1 MNGCA
6 GRANEGNFKMLS
18 ENFNRKKTPLHYS
31 LPITQNI
38 KEIQNLGKIQ
48 CLGKNPWPD
57 LDVVHAWMISAETA
71 VFMKMGGLGMIAS
84 ELPEAYNRVYGEKGD
99 NIKVVTPLY
108 VGNTGKKKAVFE
120 NGEYTGAEGKVLRL
134 NKKAAIEVP
143 FCNADGKL
151 VNYRVNVYL
160 CAYEGVDYILLENNH
175 FFSITPHVDNPS
187 AQDGCY
193 VYNANGVNEV
203 ERFAFFTKAVYVLLK
218 DVFENSHNPLEKP
231 NLMIANDWHSGELA
245 GLLKYFTLAQEEE
258 GFLDSDLASRL
269 RCVPVVHIAHHMGYQ
284 GWDYKNSQR
293 IMNSMYEYAANLV
306 YKNAKAVKNSNP
318 RTTNTLLVFD
328 SYNQASC
335 NLHLA
340 DRIVTVSKNYMEEVS
355 KFLDFGLDFR
365 DILKIRKDHRT
376 FFGIV
381 NGYDKHKISPN
392 ARKIAAINAFFGGT
406 DFCVYDESCPE
417 RKDHNK
423 AEFIKLLS
431 RLIGEEGYKQEKLPL
446 IDFYRFD
453 DIAGDIRDISKTPVF
468 CATSRMVE
476 QKGYDIA
483 AKAILN
489 LMEKYKDSDFAG
501 ELPVFI
507 MGGAGDV
514 KYFRFLKK
522 LKDDAMKINFRAGQ
536 RIFVF
541 RGYKDEFAYAIQLAA
556 DFYMMP
562 CRFEP
567 CGLTQMEAMA
577 KGSLP
582 VAMSTGGL
590 VDTIADGE
598 DGFRTDVFFVDK
610 TRVYG
615 SNLMAAR
622 LKNNVNAYAETL
634 EKVLDAFYQTPDK
647 ITAMKKKA
655 MEKDFSWKEGGMLR
669 EYYNLFHYGA

>member
-1 MNGCA
+1 M
-6 GRANEGNFKMLS
+6 
-18 ENFNRKKTPLHYS
+18 
-31 LPITQNI
+31 
-38 KEIQNLGKIQ
+38 
-48 CLGKNPWPD
+48 
-57 LDVVHAWMISAETA
+57 
-71 VFMKMGGLGMIAS
+71 
-84 ELPEAYNRVYGEKGD
+84 
-99 NIKVVTPLY
+99 
-108 VGNTGKKKAVFE
+108 
-120 NGEYTGAEGKVLRL
+120 
-134 NKKAAIEVP
+134 
-143 FCNADGKL
+143 
-151 VNYRVNVYL
+151 
-160 CAYEGVDYILLENNH
+160 
-175 FFSITPHVDNPS
+175 
-187 AQDGCY
+187 
-193 VYNANGVNEV
+193 
-203 ERFAFFTKAVYVLLK
+203 
-218 DVFENSHNPLEKP
+218 
-231 NLMIANDWHSGELA
+231 
-245 GLLKYFTLAQEEE
+245 
-258 GFLDSDLASRL
+258 
-269 RCVPVVHIAHHMGYQ
+269 
-284 GWDYKNSQR
+284 
-293 IMNSMYEYAANLV
+293 
-306 YKNAKAVKNSNP
+306 
-318 RTTNTLLVFD
+318 
-328 SYNQASC
+328 
-335 NLHLA
+335 
-340 DRIVTVSKNYMEEVS
+340 
-355 KFLDFGLDFR
+355 
-365 DILKIRKDHRT
+365 
-376 FFGIV
+376 
-381 NGYDKHKISPN
+381 
-392 ARKIAAINAFFGGT
+392 
-406 DFCVYDESCPE
+406 
-417 RKDHNK
+417 
-423 AEFIKLLS
+423 
-431 RLIGEEGYKQEKLPL
+431 PL

-522 LKDDAMKINFRAGQ
+522 LKDDAMKINFRVGR